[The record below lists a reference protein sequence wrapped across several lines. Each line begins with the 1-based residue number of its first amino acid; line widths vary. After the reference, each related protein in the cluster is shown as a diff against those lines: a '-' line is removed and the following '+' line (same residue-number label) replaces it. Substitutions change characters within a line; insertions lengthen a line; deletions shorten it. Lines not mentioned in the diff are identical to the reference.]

1 MSRVTPLEEECLL
14 VLRSR
19 WRDSPLGEGDDIKD
33 DQIHE
38 GDQHQDAQGARET
51 CFAEYLPVRND
62 DDKKCH
68 ESNEHDGEHMLV
80 HYGDV
85 GVGRLVVLLAHGPE

>member
-38 GDQHQDAQGARET
+38 GDEHQDAQGARET
-51 CFAEYLPVRND
+51 CLAEYLPVRND
-62 DDKKCH
+62 DDESDDQGTEGHGKKGVVR
-68 ESNEHDGEHMLV
+68 SV
-80 HYGDV
+80 DV
-85 GVGRLVVLLAHGPE
+85 DVSGVDLL